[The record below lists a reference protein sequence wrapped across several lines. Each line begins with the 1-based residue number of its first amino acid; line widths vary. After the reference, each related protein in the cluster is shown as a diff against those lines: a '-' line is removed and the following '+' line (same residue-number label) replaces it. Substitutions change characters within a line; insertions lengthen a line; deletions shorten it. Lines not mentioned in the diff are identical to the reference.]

1 MQRAFV
7 TLIQLLFTLSIL
19 ALIVAGFRN
28 LLDDNYE
35 VTQRAKA
42 LACSGEPPGCAVDEM
57 FLQRSFYAQT
67 FDFTSR
73 RSRSVHVRCV
83 RDMVL
88 IGDYGCTVS
97 APYEA
102 LNAQPSAAP
111 SAAPSAP
118 RRALR

>member
-7 TLIQLLFTLSIL
+7 TLIQWLLTLSVL
-19 ALIVAGFRN
+19 ALMVAGFRN

-42 LACSGEPPGCAVDEM
+42 LACSGEPPGCAVDAM
-57 FLQRSFYAQT
+57 FMQRSFFAQT

-73 RSRSVHVRCV
+73 RSRVVHVRCV
-83 RDMVL
+83 RELVL
-88 IGDYGCTVS
+88 IGDYTCAVS
-97 APYEA
+97 APYDA

-111 SAAPSAP
+111 SAP
-118 RRALR
+118 RRTLR